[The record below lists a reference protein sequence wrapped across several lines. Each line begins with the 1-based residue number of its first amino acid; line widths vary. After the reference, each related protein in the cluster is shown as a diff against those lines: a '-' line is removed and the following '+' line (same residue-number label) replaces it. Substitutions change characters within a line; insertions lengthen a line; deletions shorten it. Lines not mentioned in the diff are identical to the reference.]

1 MPREL
6 GILPLSS
13 IAIFALTGC
22 ISLTQYY
29 ARVPPTAPI
38 GIDPIGGY
46 ALFFWVDPDGNVCHG
61 APGSSGQPGPAAV
74 EAAKPAAIQDAKTN
88 AVVVSTQLL
97 VYQLIPYSLS
107 EYLSSGASGYH
118 LFQFD
123 NVLWRDRTSGEAL
136 RDLAK
141 HYYAVPQTV
150 DIGSLPMTLKPQ
162 LAWGTT
168 DLRSCRIHRDSGCG
182 TRVVGAAP
190 DAVPHQGVSLVRRR
204 RGGTAAR
211 ELREAAARRNALSPL
226 LSGRFLGCRV
236 CRTMGH

>member
-123 NVLWRDRTSGEAL
+123 NVLWRDRASGEAL

-168 DLRSCRIHRDSGCG
+168 DCEVAEFIVIPDAGRESSEQHPTQCRTKAFPSSAVDAEERLLANCAKRLREG
-182 TRVVGAAP
+182 TRYR
-190 DAVPHQGVSLVRRR
+190 LY
-204 RGGTAAR
+204 
-211 ELREAAARRNALSPL
+211 
-226 LSGRFLGCRV
+226 
-236 CRTMGH
+236 